1 MPGAIFRVRS
11 RIKKNLSL
19 VAMSAEEAGV
29 FQRVL
34 DMIDE
39 ELERDAE
46 FEFTRPM
53 NPDPVTTFAKGNKD
67 ADR

>member
-11 RIKKNLSL
+11 RIKKSLSL
-19 VAMSAEEAGV
+19 VAMSAEEAEV
-29 FQRVL
+29 FRRVL
-34 DMIDE
+34 SMIDE

-53 NPDPVTTFAKGNKD
+53 NPDPITTFSKENK
-67 ADR
+67 R